1 MKNSIHILVFAV
13 CLLLASTPVIAQD
26 KLPRTTPEKENISVK
41 GIKDYLHALKDN
53 EIEIHSIMVVRNGK
67 VAYEEWF
74 NGASP
79 DSVHVMHSV
88 SKSFTATAIGFAID
102 EGLIGLDDKVI
113 SFFPDKLP
121 DTVSPYLAQLSIR
134 DLITMSVGQA
144 KEPARTGKDWIKDFL
159 VQPITTEPGTHFY
172 YNSMGSF
179 MLSAIVQKV
188 TGQTVFDYLTPRLF
202 DPLHIHDIY
211 WEKNSQGINTGGWG
225 LYIKTEDMAKFGLLF
240 LQTGV
245 WNGKQILP
253 KGWVEQASAYQI
265 ESYPGD
271 AVKGMHY
278 PENDW
283 GQGYCFQMWRCK
295 YGAYRA
301 DGAFGQ
307 FIFVIPYKN
316 TVIAITSN
324 TNNMGKEIGLVW
336 DYLLPALK

>member
-13 CLLLASTPVIAQD
+13 CLLLASPPVMAQD
-26 KLPRTTPEKENISVK
+26 KLPRTTPENENISVK
-41 GIKDYLHALKDN
+41 GIKDYLHALNDN
-53 EIEIHSIMVVRNGK
+53 EIEINSIMVVRNGK

-74 NGASP
+74 EGASP

-102 EGLIGLDDKVI
+102 EGLIRLDDKVI

-134 DLITMSVGQA
+134 NLLTMSVGQA
-144 KEPARTGKDWIKDFL
+144 KEPARTGTDWIKDFFA
-159 VQPITTEPGTHFY
+159 QPITIEPGTHFY

-278 PENDW
+278 LESDW

-295 YGAYRA
+295 FGIYRA

-307 FIFVIPYKN
+307 YIFVIPYKN

-324 TNNMGKEIGLVW
+324 TNNMGKEISLVW